1 MTSTNELEEFIKW
14 SYPRDIVEVDDEEFL
29 NEVSLEMEC
38 LLDKCKIISKESISN
53 YLEKIT
59 KDRRLSLIHLFRI
72 LTGIA
77 KTNFEIFFSH
87 YLVQKID
94 KCKIKIVNSN
104 RGKNPFALRLSIFD
118 KDITMT
124 VKTFADI
131 LSNQDVRKN
140 LIDFFD
146 DKNLIKKLSII
157 KNNAELGAD
166 FLKYTIRYDARG
178 SDAHKRGKIAEEKV
192 RKKLEEF
199 GLDRNVDFNITDWD
213 TKTALSIRLEEEKKR
228 NSGKIPQVEAKISE
242 LKKMQ
247 INREADLILTK
258 QFPSLF
264 IQSSFYGSDVASIAD
279 GTVNELDEERKLIEI
294 ANTIIEDSKI
304 EFIGLIDGPGWAYS
318 ISFQRLNRI
327 LDAVDSHFGLRTIT
341 TKLRKTLH
349 EKNLTCPVDF
359 EVALMIKGGK
369 TNDEDLVKTV
379 NEFYNIPIKI
389 LKEELDKWKKRQ
401 KFDMDG
407 EYIKLK
413 TERKKIARKTFVI
426 DLAYLHTSIDELGE
440 IMVPGKEP
448 IKIEKLNGLI
458 SSYNLPEDIKLEENL
473 ELLEKE
479 MEIIII
485 S

>member
-14 SYPRDIVEVDDEEFL
+14 SYPRDIVEVDDEDFL
-29 NEVSLEMEC
+29 NELSMEMQC
-38 LLDKCKIISKESISN
+38 LLHECKTISKDVLST

-59 KDRRLSLIHLFRI
+59 ISRRLSLIHLFRI

-87 YLVQKID
+87 HLVQKINN
-94 KCKIKIVNSN
+94 CKIKIVKSN
-104 RGKNPFALRLSIFD
+104 RGKNPFALRLSILD
-118 KDITMT
+118 KEVTMT

-131 LSNQDVRKN
+131 LSNQEVREN

-157 KNNAELGAD
+157 KNNAELGGD
-166 FLKYTIRYDARG
+166 FLKYTIRYDSRG
-178 SDAHKRGKIAEEKV
+178 SDAHKRGKIAEEIV
-192 RKKLEEF
+192 RKKLEELGF
-199 GLDRNVDFNITDWD
+199 ERNVDFNITDWD
-213 TKTALSIRLEEEKKR
+213 TKVALSIRLEEEIKK
-228 NSGKIPQVEAKISE
+228 NPGKKSQIEAKISE

-247 INREADLILTK
+247 INREADIILTK

-279 GTVNELDEERKLIEI
+279 GTVNELDEERKLIGI
-294 ANTIIEDSKI
+294 ANTVINNDKI

-318 ISFQRLNRI
+318 ISFQRLNRV

-369 TNDEDLVKTV
+369 TNDEDLIRTV
-379 NEFYNIPIKI
+379 NEFYNIPII
-389 LKEELDKWKKRQ
+389 TLKEELEKWKKRE
-401 KFDMDG
+401 KFDIDG

-413 TERKKIARKTFVI
+413 NERKKITKKTFVM
-426 DLAYLHTSIDELGE
+426 DLAYLHADEDKSGE
-440 IMVPGKEP
+440 IVMPGKKP
-448 IKIEKLNGLI
+448 IKKDKINELI
-458 SSYNLPEDIKLEENL
+458 VSYNLPEDIELEENL
-473 ELLEKE
+473 KLLEEE

-485 S
+485 